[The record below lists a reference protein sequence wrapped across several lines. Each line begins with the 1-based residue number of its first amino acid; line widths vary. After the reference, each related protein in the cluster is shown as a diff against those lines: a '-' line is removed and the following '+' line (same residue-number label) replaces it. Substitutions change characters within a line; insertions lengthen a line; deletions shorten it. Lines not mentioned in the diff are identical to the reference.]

1 MDNVLLSEGLPRGVG
16 QMSKNSRALETRLA
30 QLAALALIG
39 ATTINLSTNSAT
51 AEAGLDVLAG
61 TWQGGGTMSFENGEI
76 ESISCNGY
84 YKSAGNLSIV
94 IRCRG
99 TASNF
104 ELRSKLESNGDK
116 VSGSW
121 EERTYNATGDVSG
134 TASAGKLNIQFGGSL
149 TGGLEMSFSP
159 SSQLVSVSIG
169 TKGAGIKGVNVSL
182 DRK

>member
-1 MDNVLLSEGLPRGVG
+1 
-16 QMSKNSRALETRLA
+16 MSKRTSAIKA
-30 QLAALALIG
+30 VPAHVGALALIG
-39 ATTINLSTNSAT
+39 AAT
-51 AEAGLDVLAG
+51 AGLLAGSAVADAGLDALAG
-61 TWQGGGTMSFENGEI
+61 TWQGGGTMSFESGAT

-84 YKSAGNLSIV
+84 YKNSGNLSVV

-134 TASAGKLNIQFGGSL
+134 TASAGKLNIQFSGSL
-149 TGGLEMSFSP
+149 TGSLEMSFS
-159 SSQLVSVSIG
+159 SSTQSVSVSVG
-169 TKGAGIKGVNVSL
+169 TKGAGIKGVQVSL
-182 DRK
+182 NRK